1 MPNQLVLKS
10 TSTPSLLQSSFLFIP
25 DLLRQLLPEKA
36 MKTIAIKEQLQD
48 LQELLQG
55 KSKTNGWQMFAQ
67 PNVILESL
75 GRDEFK
81 LNESKVWPNFT
92 DR

>member
-1 MPNQLVLKS
+1 MQ
-10 TSTPSLLQSSFLFIP
+10 
-25 DLLRQLLPEKA
+25 
-36 MKTIAIKEQLQD
+36 TIAIKEQLQD

-92 DR
+92 DRQEVPLQVTGFFLVPGKILVAVA